1 MGMGAELGWF
11 FTMLG
16 VSFSELR
23 GFTCGL
29 NLSAD
34 LSHLSQASAGML
46 LTAVWQ
52 GVAIAACLAV
62 CLRVAPR
69 LSAAS
74 RFAILTAGFLAVAAL
89 PFLPIFLHP
98 LVSMAAG
105 RDAVEAGA
113 HAAAATPWLTLDM
126 RWSLALAGLW
136 ICASLWRLGDLAVHS
151 LRLRRLWKSARP
163 VDAALPVLSALPAA
177 FPHLRG
183 RRQVEICTTDTLE
196 RPSVIGFLAPRILIP
211 GWLLERMTPA
221 ELAQI
226 VLHETEHLR
235 RGDDWTNLLQK
246 LALVLF
252 PLNPALVWL
261 ERRLCLEREMA
272 CDEGVIHRTQE
283 PRAYA
288 ACLTSL
294 AQHGLERRVQALS
307 LGAWQKRPELV
318 RRVHSI
324 LQHKPALKPA
334 AARGLVVVLGC
345 GLLAGSAELARC
357 PQVIGFVSAPAAS
370 LQAKD
375 RGAANAFAASLSS
388 PSADFTGDRVLRPE
402 VQTAAAQTQQTRMRP
417 RMTELK
423 ATLPARENDGVAYGD
438 SLAMLR
444 KARQTPQRTRPAVAA
459 PREELLRAEEPVA
472 AQTAKSSPAGSSLTG
487 NESSSDQ
494 SQGDLAQDGRTQ
506 GWIVLTT
513 WEQTDLP
520 GEATQQ
526 AAQTDMAPADNTASD
541 APANAA
547 KPAHSASQVTVTR
560 LVFRVTQTPTQ
571 GEHGDAPPP
580 PQPTIVPVRGGW
592 LIFRL

>member
-23 GFTCGL
+23 GFTRGL
-29 NLSAD
+29 NLPAE
-34 LSHLSQASAGML
+34 LTHLSQASAGML

-52 GVAIAACLAV
+52 GVAIAACLAL
-62 CLRVAPR
+62 CLRVTPR

-89 PFLPIFLHP
+89 PFLPIFLHLP
-98 LVSMAAG
+98 VSMAARRG
-105 RDAVEAGA
+105 AVEAAAG
-113 HAAAATPWLTLDM
+113 AAAATPWLTLDT
-126 RWSLALAGLW
+126 RWSLALAGFW
-136 ICASLWRLGDLAVHS
+136 MCASLWRMGDLAVHS

-163 VDAALPVLSALPAA
+163 VDASLPVLSALPPA
-177 FPHLRG
+177 FPYLRG
-183 RRQVEICTTDTLE
+183 HRLVEICTTDALE

-272 CDEGVIHRTQE
+272 CDEGVIRRTQE

-294 AQHGLERRVQALS
+294 AEHGLERRVHALS

-334 AARGLVVVLGC
+334 AARGLVAVLGC

-370 LQAKD
+370 LQAQD
-375 RGAANAFAASLSS
+375 RGAVHALTASIASS
-388 PSADFTGDRVLRPE
+388 GADFAGDRVLRPE
-402 VQTAAAQTQQTRMRP
+402 MQTVAAQAGMRP

-423 ATLPARENDGVAYGD
+423 ATLPVRETERVAYGD
-438 SLAMLR
+438 SMETLR
-444 KARQTPQRTRPAVAA
+444 KARQTPQGARPAA
-459 PREELLRAEEPVA
+459 PREELLKAELPDA
-472 AQTAKSSPAGSSLTG
+472 TQTAKSSPAGSALTG
-487 NESSSDQ
+487 NASSSNVAQD
-494 SQGDLAQDGRTQ
+494 DLVQDGRTQ

-526 AAQTDMAPADNTASD
+526 AAQSDTTSLDTDHAGDV
-541 APANAA
+541 PANSA
-547 KPAHSASQVTVTR
+547 KAAHSGSQVTVTR
-560 LVFRVTQTPTQ
+560 LVFRVTQTPVQ
-571 GEHGDAPPP
+571 GERGDAPPT

>member
-23 GFTCGL
+23 GWTCGL
-29 NLSAD
+29 HLSAE

-52 GVAIAACLAV
+52 GGAIAACLAL
-62 CLRVAPR
+62 CLRVMPR

-89 PFLPIFLHP
+89 PFLPIFLHL
-98 LVSMAAG
+98 LVSMAARRG
-105 RDAVEAGA
+105 AVAAGA
-113 HAAAATPWLTLDM
+113 GGAAATPWLTLDT

-151 LRLRRLWKSARP
+151 LRLRRLWKSARQ
-163 VDAALPVLSALPAA
+163 VDASLPVLSALPAA
-177 FPHLRG
+177 FPYLRG
-183 RRQVEICTTDTLE
+183 RRPVEICTTDALE

-221 ELAQI
+221 ELDQI

-272 CDEGVIHRTQE
+272 CDEGVIRRTRE

-294 AQHGLERRVQALS
+294 AERGLERRVQALS

-334 AARGLVVVLGC
+334 AARGLVAVLGC
-345 GLLAGSAELARC
+345 ALLAASAELARC
-357 PQVIGFVSAPAAS
+357 PQVIGFVNAPAAS
-370 LQAKD
+370 SQAQD
-375 RGAANAFAASLSS
+375 RGAAHALTASIASS
-388 PSADFTGDRVLRPE
+388 SADFAGDRVLRPE
-402 VQTAAAQTQQTRMRP
+402 MQTVGTQTQTGMRP

-423 ATLPARENDGVAYGD
+423 ATLPMRETERAAYGD
-438 SLAMLR
+438 SVSMLR
-444 KARQTPQRTRPAVAA
+444 QTRPTTAGTTPAAAA
-459 PREELLRAEEPVA
+459 PREALLKAELPDAM
-472 AQTAKSSPAGSSLTG
+472 QTAKSNQTG
-487 NESSSDQ
+487 NESTSHLAPDDLGQ
-494 SQGDLAQDGRTQ
+494 SGRTQ

-526 AAQTDMAPADNTASD
+526 AAQSDMASTDTAGD
-541 APANAA
+541 A
-547 KPAHSASQVTVTR
+547 PAHSASQVTVTR
-560 LVFRVTQTPTQ
+560 LVFRVTQTPSQ